1 MNCPR
6 CKSENYLK
14 AGFVQTRQRYR
25 CKECNYLYSV
35 VKKATAKTNDLKRLA
50 IELYLEGI
58 GINSLARIFG
68 VSHVTVQQWMK
79 KYEHLLKLKS
89 DKPISII
96 ELKDFYPFISE
107 KQNSLH
113 TGLLII
119 ELGPGSTNSYWVL
132 GEQKK
137 VRMFGKKNRIK

>member
-1 MNCPR
+1 MNCPK

-35 VKKATAKTNDLKRLA
+35 VKKSTARTNDIKRLA

-58 GINSLARIFG
+58 GINSLARLFQ
-68 VSHVTVQQWMK
+68 VSHVTVQQWMRK
-79 KYEHLLKLKS
+79 HEHLVLLKS
-89 DKPISII
+89 EKPISII
-96 ELKDFYPFISE
+96 ELKDFYPLLLE
-107 KQNSLH
+107 KQNSTN
-113 TGLLII
+113 TGFLII
-119 ELGPGSTNSYWVL
+119 ELGQDMTNSYWVL